1 MALQNGTLDM
11 AIVTNVEKV
20 PGYTYL
26 PIEASRLV
34 LVTAQDSDIL
44 KEARV
49 QEEFPF
55 PVISIQRLEGVP
67 MVTMPAT
74 TNSGN
79 LARELF
85 KSLGVEANI
94 VLEVS
99 DIRSL
104 LDAVENEIGVAVCM
118 NVPLGKHK
126 LQYLSLEEA
135 EPIEQ
140 VTTLVYRSD
149 KALNE
154 ATRYFIQLLTEQKE
168 DLK

>member
-1 MALQNGTLDM
+1 M
-11 AIVTNVEKV
+11 
-20 PGYTYL
+20 
-26 PIEASRLV
+26 
-34 LVTAQDSDIL
+34 
-44 KEARV
+44 
-49 QEEFPF
+49 
-55 PVISIQRLEGVP
+55 
-67 MVTMPAT
+67 
-74 TNSGN
+74 
-79 LARELF
+79 
-85 KSLGVEANI
+85 
-94 VLEVS
+94 EVS

-126 LQYLSLEEA
+126 LQYLNLEEV

-154 ATRYFIQLLTEQKE
+154 AMRYFIQLLTEQKE

>member
-1 MALQNGTLDM
+1 
-11 AIVTNVEKV
+11 
-20 PGYTYL
+20 
-26 PIEASRLV
+26 
-34 LVTAQDSDIL
+34 
-44 KEARV
+44 
-49 QEEFPF
+49 
-55 PVISIQRLEGVP
+55 

-85 KSLGVEANI
+85 KSRGVEANI

-104 LDAVENEIGVAVCM
+104 LDAVENGLGAAMCM

-126 LQYLSLEEA
+126 LHYLNLEEV

-154 ATRYFIQLLTEQKE
+154 AMRYFIQLLTEQKE